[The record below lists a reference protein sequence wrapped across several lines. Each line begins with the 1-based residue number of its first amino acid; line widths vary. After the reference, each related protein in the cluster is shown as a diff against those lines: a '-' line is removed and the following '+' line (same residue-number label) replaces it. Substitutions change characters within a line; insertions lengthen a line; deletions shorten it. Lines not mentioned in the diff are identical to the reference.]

1 VIPRVVLLAASFAT
15 LLPFSA
21 LAQLQVYEFNGT
33 TDTPVVGTLNVGT
46 TSAGATIATRFHVR
60 NTGSAPVVLQ
70 TVSLAGAG
78 FTITAAPSLPYT
90 LAPYTGLASEPEID
104 VDFSPTIV
112 ASYSAFFVIN
122 TINMILKGT
131 AVPSEVLTVGS
142 STTPLSPG
150 GTVSFGSVDVGS
162 AQTQGFVLSNVSVDS
177 ITVATLTVSGA
188 GFAGPIGLTA
198 PLPLQLGPGQA
209 AAFQVSFTP
218 QSGTLAQGVLTVG
231 QQMFNLAGQ
240 GLDPPS
246 LGQLQLF
253 VFNGTTDTPA
263 GALVNVGTFAP
274 GDAITTRFHVRNIGQ
289 GSVTLGNASLS
300 GGDGG
305 FSIASEPSVGYILA
319 PYTVGSAEPE
329 IDVAFSSTVVDSFRA
344 TLGINGAS
352 VILTGAVVPL
362 AVVTVGGST
371 TPLAAGATVDFSAAV
386 GSDQV
391 QAFVLSN
398 PSSASVTVG
407 SVAVSGTGFTLAPG
421 LTLPVQIAPDGPSV
435 PFQVTFTPTT
445 GATVQGTLTVDT
457 RTFNLTGQGLDLPLP
472 SATIV
477 LLPTAG
483 ASGQQDHVSISL
495 APASKVNGTGTLT
508 MAFQSSVNGVSDD
521 PAIQF
526 LSGPQR
532 VASLSI
538 VPGDTSATF
547 GVDGASSM
555 TFQTGATAGTITFT
569 LTLNGQTKQAAQAT
583 LTIPPSRI
591 NLADDTFSAI
601 RLFGSLNVSFGGI
614 DNTYSASH
622 VAFTFYD
629 TTGLPLPQGAID
641 VDETSG
647 FQTYFSTTQAGG
659 AFQMLA
665 EFPVTG
671 NTALIGSVTAQITNS
686 QGTVT
691 TPSIPFGN

>member
-1 VIPRVVLLAASFAT
+1 VIPRAVLVAALFAA
-15 LLPFSA
+15 LLPLSA

-46 TSAGATIATRFHVR
+46 ASAGATIATRFHVR
-60 NTGSAPVVLQ
+60 NTGTAPVVLQ
-70 TVSLAGAG
+70 TVSLAGSG

-122 TINMILKGT
+122 TINMILEGT

-150 GTVSFGSVDVGS
+150 GTVNFGAVDVGS
-162 AQTQGFVLSNVSVDS
+162 AQTQSFVLSNVSADS
-177 ITVATLTVSGA
+177 LTVATLTVSGA

-198 PLPLQLGPGQA
+198 PLPLQLAPGQA

-231 QQMFNLAGQ
+231 QQTFNLTGQ
-240 GLDPPS
+240 GLG
-246 LGQLQLF
+246 LAAQLQLF

-263 GALVNVGTFAP
+263 GALVNVGTIAP

-289 GSVTLGNASLS
+289 GSVTLGKSSLS
-300 GGDGG
+300 GSGVG
-305 FSIASEPSVGYILA
+305 FAITSAPSIGYILA
-319 PYTVGSAEPE
+319 PYTQGSAEPE
-329 IDVAFSSTVVDSFRA
+329 IDVDFSPILAGSVMA
-344 TLGINGAS
+344 TLGINGTS
-352 VILTGAVVPL
+352 VILTGTAAQS
-362 AVVTVGGST
+362 AVVTVGSST
-371 TPLAAGATVDFSAAV
+371 TPLSAGATVDFSAAV

-398 PSSASVTVG
+398 PSNATVTVG
-407 SVAVSGTGFTLAPG
+407 SVAVSGPGFTLAPG
-421 LTLPVQIAPDGPSV
+421 LTLPVQIAPGQKV
-435 PFQVTFTPTT
+435 PFSVTFTPTAGT
-445 GATVQGTLTVDT
+445 TVQGTLTVDT
-457 RTFNLTGQGLDLPLP
+457 RTFNLTGQGQDQPLP
-472 SATIV
+472 SASIV

-483 ASGQQDHVSISL
+483 ASGQQDQVSISL
-495 APASKVNGTGTLT
+495 APASLVSGSGTLT
-508 MAFQSSVNGVSDD
+508 MAFQSSVTGVADD

-532 VASLSI
+532 VASFSI
-538 VPGDTSATF
+538 VPGETSATF
-547 GVDGASSM
+547 GVNGASSM

-569 LTLNGQTKQAAQAT
+569 LTLNGQTTQAAQAT
-583 LTIPPSRI
+583 LTIPPSPI

-622 VAFTFYD
+622 IAFTFYD
-629 TTGLPLPQGAID
+629 LNNLPLPQGAID

-647 FQTYFSTTQAGG
+647 FQTYFSATTAGG
-659 AFQMLA
+659 MFQILA

-671 NTALIGSVTAQITNS
+671 NTALIGAVTAQITNS